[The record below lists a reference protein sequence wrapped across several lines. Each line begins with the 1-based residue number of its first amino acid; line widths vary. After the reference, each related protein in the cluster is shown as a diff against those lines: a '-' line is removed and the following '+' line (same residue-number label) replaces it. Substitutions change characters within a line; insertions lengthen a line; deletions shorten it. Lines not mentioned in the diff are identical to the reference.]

1 MQFFSQILYSSPL
14 QFQTIFFRLL
24 LSTILS
30 GIIGFERGFRGR
42 AAGLRTHILV
52 GIGATLI
59 VMTGM
64 YGVEN
69 LGYAADPMRMAAQVI
84 SGIGFLG
91 AGTILIRGK
100 TMVTGLTTAA
110 GLWATAAIGI
120 AVGVG
125 FYAAAAITAVI
136 SLFTFICLTTFERG
150 GTYGKYNIRIYI
162 ECIDASSLN
171 KLVDTLSSDEF
182 ELREFEIIPARSGI
196 SNHIGIVAMVIMHY
210 QNDKKERLEKIAA
223 LDSVFIA
230 IESV

>member
-14 QFQTIFFRLL
+14 EFQTIFFRLL

-59 VMTGM
+59 VMTGV

-91 AGTILIRGK
+91 AGTIFVSQK
-100 TMVTGLTTAA
+100 
-110 GLWATAAIGI
+110 
-120 AVGVG
+120 
-125 FYAAAAITAVI
+125 
-136 SLFTFICLTTFERG
+136 
-150 GTYGKYNIRIYI
+150 
-162 ECIDASSLN
+162 
-171 KLVDTLSSDEF
+171 
-182 ELREFEIIPARSGI
+182 
-196 SNHIGIVAMVIMHY
+196 
-210 QNDKKERLEKIAA
+210 KIAGQYRSNMIQKHGNA
-223 LDSVFIA
+223 GDQLQSLLG
-230 IESV
+230 

>member
-125 FYAAAAITAVI
+125 FYAAATITAVI

-150 GTYGKYNIRIYI
+150 GTDG
-162 ECIDASSLN
+162 
-171 KLVDTLSSDEF
+171 
-182 ELREFEIIPARSGI
+182 
-196 SNHIGIVAMVIMHY
+196 
-210 QNDKKERLEKIAA
+210 
-223 LDSVFIA
+223 
-230 IESV
+230 